1 MLYCR
6 KRKLENIREVF
17 TMNKVITISRE
28 YGAGGHSIGTK
39 VAEALGIPFYDRDI
53 VRATVEESGFE
64 KKLIE
69 KEEED
74 RSTSDDIWKKIS
86 SISSSYFND
95 SQDAIHEIQK
105 AIIIK
110 MAQKGPC
117 VILGRCADVIL
128 KEAEID
134 KRFVNDDLDLCDR
147 GVRVTELTGTK
158 NATEIQKMLSKRD
171 HARHNYYNH
180 YSNGRKWGDS
190 HNYDMTLDSGKLG
203 YDLCVKLIV
212 EAASEAEE

>member
-1 MLYCR
+1 
-6 KRKLENIREVF
+6 
-17 TMNKVITISRE
+17 MNKVITISRE

-53 VRATVEESGFE
+53 VRATAEESGFE

-134 KRFVNDDLDLCDR
+134 TLDIFIYADELHR

-158 NATEIQKMLSKRD
+158 NATEIQKMLTKRD

-180 YSNGRKWGDS
+180 YSGGQKWGDS

>member
-1 MLYCR
+1 MTVTL
-6 KRKLENIREVF
+6 
-17 TMNKVITISRE
+17 S
-28 YGAGGHSIGTK
+28 
-39 VAEALGIPFYDRDI
+39 
-53 VRATVEESGFE
+53 VRRQSGFE

-134 KRFVNDDLDLCDR
+134 TLDVFIHADELHR

-158 NATEIQKMLSKRD
+158 NATEIQKMLTKRD
-171 HARHNYYNH
+171 RARHN
-180 YSNGRKWGDS
+180 
-190 HNYDMTLDSGKLG
+190 NYDMTLDSGKLG

>member
-1 MLYCR
+1 M
-6 KRKLENIREVF
+6 K
-17 TMNKVITISRE
+17 KVITISRE

-64 KKLIE
+64 KNLIE

-74 RSTSDDIWKKIS
+74 LSTGDDIWKKIS

-95 SQDAIHEIQK
+95 PQDAIHEIQK

-128 KEAEID
+128 KEAGRD
-134 KRFVNDDLDLCDR
+134 TLDVFIHADELHR

-158 NATEIQKMLSKRD
+158 NATEIQKLLSKRD
-171 HARHNYYNH
+171 HARHNYYHH

>member
-1 MLYCR
+1 
-6 KRKLENIREVF
+6 
-17 TMNKVITISRE
+17 MNKVITISRE

-53 VRATVEESGFE
+53 VRATAEESGFE

-134 KRFVNDDLDLCDR
+134 TLDIFIHADELHR

-158 NATEIQKMLSKRD
+158 NATEIQKMLTKRD

-180 YSNGRKWGDS
+180 
-190 HNYDMTLDSGKLG
+190 
-203 YDLCVKLIV
+203 
-212 EAASEAEE
+212 

>member
-1 MLYCR
+1 
-6 KRKLENIREVF
+6 
-17 TMNKVITISRE
+17 MNKVITISRE

-53 VRATVEESGFE
+53 VRATAEESGFE

-74 RSTSDDIWKKIS
+74 RSTTDDIWKKIS

-110 MAQKGPC
+110 MAQQGPC
-117 VILGRCADVIL
+117 VILGRCADEL
-128 KEAEID
+128 H
-134 KRFVNDDLDLCDR
+134 R

-158 NATEIQKMLSKRD
+158 NATEIQKMLAKRD
-171 HARHNYYNH
+171 NARHKYYNH
-180 YSNGRKWGDS
+180 YTGQKWGDS

-212 EAASEAEE
+212 EAASEIEE